1 MTISINQSPWI
12 NLRPGDTSFR
22 LNDNVSVTDRAAIEI
37 TNTCPQSYAEIIAV
51 AIKQQWIQ
59 PVAAVPRNDPTLMWD
74 RLKKR
79 ET

>member
-1 MTISINQSPWI
+1 MTITVQPSLWI

-22 LNDNVSVTDRAAIEI
+22 LNDNVSVTDRASIEL
-37 TNTCPQSYAEIIAV
+37 TGRCPHTYVNLIAM

-59 PVAAVPRNDPTLMWD
+59 PVAAVPRTDPTLMWD

>member
-1 MTISINQSPWI
+1 MTITVQPSLWI

-22 LNDNVSVTDRAAIEI
+22 LNGDVSVTDRAAIEI
-37 TNTCPQSYAEIIAV
+37 TNTCPQNYAEIIAV

-59 PVAAVPRNDPTLMWD
+59 PVAAVPRTDPTLMWD
-74 RLKKR
+74 RLKKK

>member
-12 NLRPGDTSFR
+12 NLRPGDPSFQ
-22 LNDNVSVTDRAAIEI
+22 LQGDIAITDRAAIEI
-37 TNTCPQSYAEIIAV
+37 SVNCPQNYAEVMAM
-51 AIKQQWIQ
+51 AIKKQWIR
-59 PVAAVPRNDPTLMWD
+59 PVAAVPRTDPTLMWD